1 MIDALLQF
9 WQQIQARP
17 DFVPFMCIPLVASI
31 VTWLHVWMALKMV
44 FYPIAFWGVH
54 VAGLPVGWQGIVPRK
69 AGKISGI
76 LVDQS
81 ISKIGSLERC
91 GKTYHSE
98 LSVVFIS
105 MCGNKCLRLWMV
117 WSQN

>member
-17 DFVPFMCIPLVASI
+17 DFVPFMCIPIVASI

-44 FYPIAFWGVH
+44 FYPIAFWGIH

-81 ISKIGSLERC
+81 ISKIGSLDEFFREM
-91 GKTYHSE
+91 KPDE
-98 LSVVFIS
+98 MAEFIS
-105 MCGNKCLRLWMV
+105 ETLMQNLIRLAV
-117 WSQN
+117 D

>member
-44 FYPIAFWGVH
+44 SVLLSDGVQPPEH
-54 VAGLPVGWQGIVPRK
+54 AVFLLVTAG
-69 AGKISGI
+69 S
-76 LVDQS
+76 
-81 ISKIGSLERC
+81 
-91 GKTYHSE
+91 
-98 LSVVFIS
+98 
-105 MCGNKCLRLWMV
+105 RL
-117 WSQN
+117 

>member
-44 FYPIAFWGVH
+44 FYPIAFWGIPCGRFTCGL
-54 VAGLPVGWQGIVPRK
+54 AGNC
-69 AGKISGI
+69 A
-76 LVDQS
+76 
-81 ISKIGSLERC
+81 
-91 GKTYHSE
+91 T
-98 LSVVFIS
+98 
-105 MCGNKCLRLWMV
+105 
-117 WSQN
+117 